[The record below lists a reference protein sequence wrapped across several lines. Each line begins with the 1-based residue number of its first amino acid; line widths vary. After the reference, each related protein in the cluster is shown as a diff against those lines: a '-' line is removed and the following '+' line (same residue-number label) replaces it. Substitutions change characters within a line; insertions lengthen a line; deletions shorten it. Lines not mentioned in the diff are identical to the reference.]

1 MAEKVLLSDVEE
13 RKRKARMTSR
23 LCFLFVLLDL
33 AIFGVIIYELLQL
46 F

>member
-1 MAEKVLLSDVEE
+1 MAKIKLPPEEE

-23 LCFLFVLLDL
+23 LCFLFFILDFAML
-33 AIFGVIIYELLQL
+33 GVVIFEILQL

>member
-1 MAEKVLLSDVEE
+1 MSTKVKLSEEEE

-23 LCFLFVLLDL
+23 LCVLFAVLDF
-33 AIFGVIIYELLQL
+33 AILSVVIFEILQL

>member
-1 MAEKVLLSDVEE
+1 MSTKVYLSEEEE

-23 LCFLFVLLDL
+23 LCFLFAILDL
-33 AIFGVIIYELLQL
+33 VMLGLIVYGLLQL

>member
-1 MAEKVLLSDVEE
+1 MAEKVAISETEE

-23 LCFLFVLLDL
+23 LCFLFAVLDL
-33 AIFGVIIYELLQL
+33 ALLGIIVFELLQL

>member
-1 MAEKVLLSDVEE
+1 MSTKVKLSEEEE

-23 LCFLFVLLDL
+23 LCVLFVVLDF
-33 AIFGVIIYELLQL
+33 AILSVVIFEILQL